1 MKTLALITLL
11 PALWLVSCS
20 SHSKPQ
26 TTAPKPEGARI
37 RTVDEWSDDIS
48 KNNGIKQD
56 ANGNMIPKANKRS
69 SFESKSEFHGAHK
82 DFKKQAYRTGDYA
95 KKSWW
100 GNKSYDRKSYAGKT
114 DGSRFQK
121 ASTLQGKGAR
131 EASRAA
137 DIPDTYQTDD
147 YTTNTAREGS
157 ATGFKKTSNDLI
169 ENRRK
174 SFKQPEIYDWREQR
188 AMSVDQSKGILGH

>member
-1 MKTLALITLL
+1 VKTFTLIALL
-11 PALWLVSCS
+11 PAFWLASCS

-26 TTAPKPEGARI
+26 TTASKPTSARV
-37 RTVDEWSDDIS
+37 RTVDEWSAEIS
-48 KNNGIKQD
+48 KDNGIKQD
-56 ANGNMIPKANKRS
+56 ANGNMVPTKNKRS
-69 SFESKSEFHGAHK
+69 SFESTSEFHGAHK
-82 DFKKQAYRTGDYA
+82 DYKKQAYKTGDYA

-100 GNKSYDRKSYAGKT
+100 GNKEYDRKSYAGKT

-121 ASTLQGKGAR
+121 ASSLQGKGAR

-147 YTTNTAREGS
+147 YATTTAREGS
-157 ATGFKKTSNDLI
+157 ATKFKKTSNDLT
-169 ENRRK
+169 ESRRK

-188 AMSVDQSKGILGH
+188 TMSVEQSRGILGH